1 MEFSISEL
9 LDSFADGKLVA
20 PKAIEKKLDISDEGV
35 RILQVTLDALERVGI
50 LEKDK
55 GRYRRVSEEGV
66 VEGRLRCSSKG
77 FCFAIQD
84 EEGTEDI
91 YIKESKLSNAW
102 NGDRVLVRVTRDG
115 IRKKSPE
122 GEVRL
127 IVDRANPTML
137 AKVKKVD
144 GGYRAV
150 PLDDRLL
157 FEIEL
162 METDDVADL
171 AQAIDKLVHVEMVRY
186 PLGKHLPVG
195 KVVQILGSDPESTAD
210 VDLVCCK
217 HNLPRRFKADLLK
230 EADKLPKSV
239 RKSDLK
245 DRQDLRKEFT
255 VEIGNAAAISLTKS
269 RSTWELGIHI
279 YDVSAYIEP
288 DTPLDRLARKRLRTI
303 YLGKDMIPMLPP
315 IEIFEQPERLTMSLL
330 LSLAK
335 DGAVKSMEIQPSVI
349 NINHQ
354 IDYAKAQ
361 AVLNND
367 VKADAD
373 LKTLLENIMAVGEL
387 LRQQRPGGIAITLP
401 DRCTESSIQEP
412 DDGAQGI
419 PVIPESMPVYGMVAE
434 IMIRANLEIAS
445 HLNRLAVP
453 TILRLQN
460 MPEMSK
466 FEEKLKLLESMDAKI
481 ELAQPDVIRPQD
493 YQLCL
498 EKVEAMDD
506 RHRRDILKYLLMSV
520 LRPGE
525 YSPESGPNFG
535 LALEGTAYVH
545 AVNPRHRYSDIL
557 VQRLLHTV
565 FTEGR
570 DRRSSRSKEG
580 IDLHSSSCHG
590 QISWSVL
597 PAELER
603 NIRATVELLAPRIS
617 QREDLA
623 VKARGDLE
631 GLQKAEYMQARTGQN
646 FFGIIT
652 GVQSYGFFVEIESL
666 LVEGLVHVSSLKDDW
681 YEFPQTNNKNKNRQ
695 QTVLVG
701 RRSGRQYSLGD
712 RVEVQVKS
720 VDYYRQ
726 QIDLVA
732 IPPEGVVI
740 DDDLELDDAKPVP
753 AGDLDKNI
761 DSEPD
766 QSEE

>member
-1 MEFSISEL
+1 MEFSIAEL
-9 LDSFADGKLVA
+9 LDSFSDGKLVA
-20 PKAIEKKLDISDEGV
+20 PKAVEKKLGISDEGV
-35 RILQVTLDALERVGI
+35 RMLQVTLDALEKVGI

-55 GRYRRVSEEGV
+55 GRYRRVSEDGV

-91 YIKESKLSNAW
+91 YIKESNLSNAW

-115 IRKKSPE
+115 MRKKSPE

-144 GGYRAV
+144 AGYRAM

-157 FEIEL
+157 FEIDL
-162 METDDVADL
+162 TETDDIEDL
-171 AQAIDKLVHVEMVRY
+171 GAAIDKLVHVEMVRY
-186 PLGKHLPVG
+186 PLGKHLPLG

-210 VDLVCCK
+210 VALVCCK
-217 HNLPRRFKADLLK
+217 HNLPLRFSEELRQAAAD
-230 EADKLPKSV
+230 LPKSV
-239 RKSDLK
+239 RKSDHK
-245 DRQDLRKEFT
+245 DRQDLRKQFA
-255 VEIGNAAAISLTKS
+255 VEIGNAAAISLTKLPAG
-269 RSTWELGIHI
+269 WELGVHI
-279 YDVSAYIEP
+279 QDVSAYIEA
-288 DTPLDRLARKRLRTI
+288 DSPLDRLAKRRLRTI
-303 YLGKDMIPMLPP
+303 YLGKSLIPMLPE
-315 IEIFEQPERLTMSLL
+315 IEVFGQSERLTISLL
-330 LSLAK
+330 LNLDQ
-335 DGAVKSMEIQPSVI
+335 DGAIKGMEIQPSIVAVD
-349 NINHQ
+349 HQ

-361 AVLNND
+361 AILNND
-367 VKADAD
+367 VKTDGN
-373 LKTLLENIMAVGEL
+373 LKALLENIMTVGEL
-387 LRQQRPGGIAITLP
+387 LRQQRPGGLTITLP

-419 PVIPESMPVYGMVAE
+419 PVIPESMPVYGAVAE
-434 IMIRANLEIAS
+434 VMIRTNLEMAS
-445 HLNRLAVP
+445 HLHRLALP
-453 TILRLQN
+453 SMLRVQN

-466 FEEKLKLLESMDAKI
+466 FEEKQRLLESMGAKI
-481 ELAQPDVIRPQD
+481 ELEQPEVIRASD
-493 YQLCL
+493 YQECL
-498 EKVEAMDD
+498 AKIAELDD
-506 RHRRDILKYLLMSV
+506 HNSRDILKYLFLSV

-525 YSPESGPNFG
+525 YGTESGPNFG
-535 LALEGTAYVH
+535 LALEGTPYIHV
-545 AVNPRHRYSDIL
+545 VNPRHRYSDIL
-557 VQRLLHTV
+557 AQRLLHAL
-565 FTEGR
+565 FAEGR

-580 IDLHSSSCHG
+580 VDLRSSSCHG

-597 PAELER
+597 PTELER
-603 NIRATVELLAPRIS
+603 QIRSTIELLAPRIS
-617 QREDLA
+617 QKEDLA
-623 VKARGDLE
+623 IKARNDLE

-732 IPPEGVVI
+732 IPPEGVVAENGAEPAKVEAATT
-740 DDDLELDDAKPVP
+740 ELA
-753 AGDLDKNI
+753 ATT
-761 DSEPD
+761 D